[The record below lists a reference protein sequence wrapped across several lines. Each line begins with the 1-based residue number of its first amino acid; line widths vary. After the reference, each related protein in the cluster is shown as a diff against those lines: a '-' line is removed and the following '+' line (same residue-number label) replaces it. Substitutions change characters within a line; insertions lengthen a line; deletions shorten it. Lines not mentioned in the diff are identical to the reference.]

1 MADKRRFTAYRH
13 SEHVDEKYTKT
24 HIFVRN
30 LKERI
35 LGRHILTVKFGKD
48 LRGVRSEGVT
58 GCTLFRQGHCR
69 RLF

>member
-13 SEHVDEKYTKT
+13 SEHVDEKYTNT

-35 LGRHILTVKFGKD
+35 SVRHIMTAKFDKD
-48 LRGVRSEGVT
+48 LRGKRSEGVT
-58 GCTLFRQGHCR
+58 GCTFFRQGH
-69 RLF
+69 